1 MALVNITITLDY
13 PLNNSVQVG
22 DILYFSPSAVVG
34 GVKTVQSFSNIVKL
48 GPIAN
53 LSKRA
58 TNPKT
63 VIIVQADT
71 LYNAPSAGDFLFFS
85 KDSNVNTSSIAGYYA
100 ELKMV
105 NDSTE
110 KAELFSIASEISPR
124 SK

>member
-1 MALVNITITLDY
+1 FQNITITLDY
-13 PLNNSVQVG
+13 QLNNSVQVG
-22 DILYFSPSAVVG
+22 DKLYFSPSALVG
-34 GVKTVQSFSNIVKL
+34 GVRTVESFSNIIKL

-53 LSKRA
+53 LQKRA

-63 VIIVQADT
+63 VIVVRADT

-85 KDSNVNTSSIAGYYA
+85 KDNNVNMSSVAGYFA

-110 KAELFSIASEISPR
+110 KAELFSIASEISPS